1 MVAFP
6 LTPALSLGE
15 RGKRAQIVCKS
26 TAGYG
31 TAAHGFYKTIR
42 RLFPLPK
49 GEGQGEGKGGENR
62 TVRLNFTQRF
72 HCMTP
77 FTISA
82 ATESDVPFLLAMIR
96 ELAEFEHLAHE
107 VEITAASLR
116 EALFGERPVAGA
128 LLARADGQPAGY
140 AVYYRTF
147 STFVGRAGVFLDD
160 LYVRPEY
167 RKRGIGRALLERV
180 AAADTTKAGGGR
192 LEWIALRWNE
202 NAFRFYRSLGA
213 KVMDDWALLRMN
225 GNEVRN
231 LVSAK
236 VKVAA

>member
-1 MVAFP
+1 M
-6 LTPALSLGE
+6 
-15 RGKRAQIVCKS
+15 
-26 TAGYG
+26 
-31 TAAHGFYKTIR
+31 
-42 RLFPLPK
+42 
-49 GEGQGEGKGGENR
+49 NR
-62 TVRLNFTQRF
+62 
-72 HCMTP
+72 
-77 FTISA
+77 FTISS
-82 ATESDVPFLLAMIR
+82 ATESDVPALLAMIR
-96 ELAEFEHLAHE
+96 ELAEFECLAHE
-107 VEITAASLR
+107 VEITATSLR
-116 EALFGERPVAGA
+116 V
-128 LLARADGQPAGY
+128 DGHVAGY

-180 AAADTTKAGGGR
+180 AAVDAEAGGGR
-192 LEWIALRWNE
+192 FEWIALRWNE

-225 GNEVRN
+225 GCEISN

>member
-1 MVAFP
+1 M
-6 LTPALSLGE
+6 
-15 RGKRAQIVCKS
+15 
-26 TAGYG
+26 
-31 TAAHGFYKTIR
+31 
-42 RLFPLPK
+42 
-49 GEGQGEGKGGENR
+49 NR
-62 TVRLNFTQRF
+62 
-72 HCMTP
+72 
-77 FTISA
+77 FTISSA
-82 ATESDVPFLLAMIR
+82 IETDVPTLLAMIR
-96 ELAEFEHLAHE
+96 ELAEFERLAHE

-128 LLARADGQPAGY
+128 LLARVDGHVAGY

-167 RKRGIGRALLERV
+167 RKRGIGHALLERV
-180 AAADTTKAGGGR
+180 AAVDTEVGGGR
-192 LEWIALRWNE
+192 FEWIALRWNE

-225 GNEVRN
+225 GHEISN

-236 VKVAA
+236 VKVTA

>member
-1 MVAFP
+1 
-6 LTPALSLGE
+6 
-15 RGKRAQIVCKS
+15 
-26 TAGYG
+26 
-31 TAAHGFYKTIR
+31 
-42 RLFPLPK
+42 
-49 GEGQGEGKGGENR
+49 
-62 TVRLNFTQRF
+62 
-72 HCMTP
+72 MTR
-77 FTISA
+77 FTISS
-82 ATESDVPFLLAMIR
+82 ATETDVPIFLALIR
-96 ELAEFEHLAHE
+96 ELAEFEHLTHE
-107 VEITAASLR
+107 VEITAPSLR

-128 LLARADGQPAGY
+128 LLARVDGQPAGY

-160 LYVRPEY
+160 LYVRPEF

-180 AAADTTKAGGGR
+180 AAVDAKAGSGR
-192 LEWIALRWNE
+192 FEWIALRWNE

-225 GNEVRN
+225 GGEVSN